1 MSLNGKDLLPFRL
14 CLGEA
19 RLILLFWGAAVTSE
33 VPDQGAAFTALPE
46 IRVCEMEIN
55 SLRYA
60 LLQL

>member
-46 IRVCEMEIN
+46 IRVYEN
-55 SLRYA
+55 GD
-60 LLQL
+60 